1 MSNRELVLRAFDNQ
15 EVERVPVGFWFH
27 FLAEEEMGDGLK
39 TPGLLERNVAGHKN
53 FIERAR
59 PDLVKIM
66 SDGFFSYPVESPLK
80 CLKDLAGI
88 KELDKDHPW
97 LVRQIELVQRV
108 VALQKDTL
116 YFYNIF
122 APPTSL
128 RLLIGQEFLVKY
140 LKMDPVLVTS
150 ALARIAGGLATL
162 AQGVIREGGADG
174 IYLSVQ
180 NPDFNRLTDK
190 EYRCYLRP
198 SDQMVLEAANRVG
211 GINILH
217 ICGYAGA
224 RNYLESWADYSARA
238 YNWAVNVEQVSLAEG
253 KKIFGGRAVIG
264 GFANFPGSL
273 IEVGSRVEIETFTA
287 GLISEAGSKGILI
300 GADCTLPSTIALERL
315 EWIRQKAAAR

>member
-27 FLAEEEMGDGLK
+27 FLEEEEMGDGLK

-66 SDGFFSYPVESPLK
+66 SDGFFRYPVESPLK
-80 CLKDLAGI
+80 CLNDLAGI
-88 KELDKDHPW
+88 KELDEDHPW
-97 LVRQIELVQRV
+97 LIRQIELVRRV

-128 RLLIGQEFLVKY
+128 RLLIGQEVLVKY
-140 LKMDPVLVTS
+140 LKTDPILVSS
-150 ALARIAGGLATL
+150 ALARIAKGLAAL

-174 IYLSVQ
+174 VYLSVQ
-180 NPDFNRLTDK
+180 NPAFNRLTDK

-198 SDQMVLEAANRVG
+198 GDQTVLEAANRVG

-224 RNYLESWADYSARA
+224 RNYLESWADYPARA

-264 GFANFPGSL
+264 GFANSPGSL

-287 GLISEAGSKGILI
+287 GLISEAGSKGVLI